1 MPETNAEIA
10 FRWGDHNCNGCRGEQ
25 YVGVSLKI
33 HGPAADA
40 EAWRRQNRDRES
52 GCQ

>member
-1 MPETNAEIA
+1 ME
-10 FRWGDHNCNGCRGEQ
+10 RGEQ

-40 EAWRRQNRDRES
+40 EAWRRGIREREREKAGVS
-52 GCQ
+52 KT